1 MAEAAFII
9 GLIAGIIGIINEAKQ
24 VFDAVKD
31 TQGQPEAFRQVHARL
46 PLVKDILLQ
55 AQTRAAT
62 FNDPAALEP
71 ILKSCK
77 AKAERLQE
85 LFVKVI
91 QKDDPKWYDRYK
103 SALKSLGKGERVE
116 SLMEG
121 ILKDIQVLACE
132 KLIGTAT
139 EVQVKQLE
147 EAIRYLNEMP
157 SSITDEARGQSHSG
171 SGDNFG
177 IFGGSGNI
185 QTINKAAGNFVQ
197 HHYAAGSHIGSKE

>member
-1 MAEAAFII
+1 MAEAAFVI

-31 TQGQPEAFRQVHARL
+31 TQGQPEAFRQVHARQ
-46 PLVKDILLQ
+46 LVKDILLQ

-85 LFVKVI
+85 LCVKVI

-103 SALKSLGKGERVE
+103 SAFKSLGKGERVE

-121 ILKDIQVLACE
+121 I
-132 KLIGTAT
+132 
-139 EVQVKQLE
+139 
-147 EAIRYLNEMP
+147 
-157 SSITDEARGQSHSG
+157 SSRLRRH
-171 SGDNFG
+171 NCRL
-177 IFGGSGNI
+177 
-185 QTINKAAGNFVQ
+185 
-197 HHYAAGSHIGSKE
+197 